1 MLGEREFEDKIL
13 HLGYYFNLL
22 IYDATFLTHEYIAD
36 FFYFTI
42 AAISYSHISFK
53 PVFALSLDGAGKLP
67 TGYAVIEGHPDLK

>member
-36 FFYFTI
+36 FF
-42 AAISYSHISFK
+42 ISPLQLSVILTL
-53 PVFALSLDGAGKLP
+53 ALNLFLLS
-67 TGYAVIEGHPDLK
+67 V